1 MGVSAAA
8 EASEDPRSQ
17 ALCTSMDCSGA
28 VDSVAGSVPQ
38 TQKLYGK
45 VTLITETSLV
55 LALSVGVRC
64 TVNGKM
70 STARRLSDDAGFVV
84 MRLVTGTMKNFV
96 LRAEL
101 RCEVNIGKRVARI
114 LSNRPLSIV
123 NDENNGQLETDW
135 RHSEF
140 INECLLWHNVYRQR
154 HSARPL
160 ALCPQLCSYAQAW
173 ANHLAHVNTFYY
185 RTDRDIGQNLF
196 CRPTTTLQ
204 ADVTGQEVVTY
215 WYSAVRQYN
224 YLKEPDILHAN
235 VNAGHFTQLVWAST
249 THVGLGKAR
258 SRSGKVL
265 VVAHYRPVGNVS
277 GLFQQNVF
285 PPLALPQPR
294 RRDDSDSESGSASE
308 SSASANAS

>member
-1 MGVSAAA
+1 M
-8 EASEDPRSQ
+8 
-17 ALCTSMDCSGA
+17 CH
-28 VDSVAGSVPQ
+28 
-38 TQKLYGK
+38 
-45 VTLITETSLV
+45 
-55 LALSVGVRC
+55 
-64 TVNGKM
+64 
-70 STARRLSDDAGFVV
+70 DDAALIVGYYGV
-84 MRLVTGTMKNFV
+84 G
-96 LRAEL
+96 
-101 RCEVNIGKRVARI
+101 RVATADTPPPLDNRPQLLLQRI

-265 VVAHYRPVGNVS
+265 VVAHYRPAGNVS

-285 PPLALPQPR
+285 PPLALPQPQAPPPPPPPQTPAEARRRTRSR